1 MYFCLISLPHLF
13 TTCFFQLSLQFNLPF
28 PFFHSSLFMLLS
40 YFHLLPLIFRNLLL
54 YCFFAFF
61 FFILSRVFMF
71 FVFLLLLFLLF
82 YFFYTLKCIIYL
94 IFLFCYVW
102 VGFSQ
107 FADFQ
112 VIVSSHVTIMF
123 QQFPLRLLSDYPDC
137 ARGPQ
142 VL

>member
-1 MYFCLISLPHLF
+1 M
-13 TTCFFQLSLQFNLPF
+13 
-28 PFFHSSLFMLLS
+28 
-40 YFHLLPLIFRNLLL
+40 
-54 YCFFAFF
+54 FFA
-61 FFILSRVFMF
+61 
-71 FVFLLLLFLLF
+71 FLLLLFLLF
-82 YFFYTLKCIIYL
+82 YSFYTLKCIIYL